1 MKQRFGKVGLLFA
14 SLRLLSSWKC
24 VLLFIEYMEIRTAI
38 RLLAGLLLKEEF
50 IGNPACRICFEVTL
64 LSYRLLP
71 VKSNISYV
79 VK

>member
-1 MKQRFGKVGLLFA
+1 
-14 SLRLLSSWKC
+14 
-24 VLLFIEYMEIRTAI
+24 MEIRTAI
-38 RLLAGLLLKEEF
+38 RLLAGLLLKEELTG
-50 IGNPACRICFEVTL
+50 IPACRICFEVTL